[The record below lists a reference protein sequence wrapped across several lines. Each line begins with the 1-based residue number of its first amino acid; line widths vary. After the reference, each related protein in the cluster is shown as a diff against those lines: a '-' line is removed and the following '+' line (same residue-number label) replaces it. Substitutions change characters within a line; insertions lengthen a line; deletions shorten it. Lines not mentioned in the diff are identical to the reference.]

1 MRMSVAPLFCKRHSG
16 FKRPLKMIETGKY
29 STFKGPI
36 SNRDYHDAPSI
47 SRYLIANEF
56 EFFLHTC
63 VSMVTGEK
71 EYKYPKTLN
80 RKRHT
85 RFAKIFPFIT
95 LKSISHG
102 H

>member
-1 MRMSVAPLFCKRHSG
+1 MSTSVAPLFCKRHSG

-36 SNRDYHDAPSI
+36 SNRDYHYASI
-47 SRYLIANEF
+47 SRYFIANEF

-63 VSMVTGEK
+63 VQAYGHSGEK

-80 RKRHT
+80 RKPRIEVCENISIHY
-85 RFAKIFPFIT
+85 AEVDIT
-95 LKSISHG
+95 
-102 H
+102 